1 MWKII
6 YFYMEFKQ
14 FIDRKSEVA
23 RLKKALDRED
33 AQFIAIYGRRRIGKS
48 TLIKQVMRLA
58 DNDIYFLSDTTAEVN
73 QRMLFA
79 KTVALKI
86 EDFDKV
92 VYPDWE
98 TLLRALNRQ
107 IPERAVVCLDE
118 FPYLVD
124 SCHSLPSVIQKLLN
138 EKVLRFDLIIC
149 GSSQRSMYG
158 LLLDKKSPIYGMAD
172 EVIKLEP
179 ITAGHA
185 IEALGVD
192 APRAVE
198 EYSVWGGI
206 PRYWELR
213 RDYPNLKSAIKNLIL
228 DTQGML
234 NDEPQ
239 RLLKDDMRDT
249 VQAIT
254 LLSIIGNGA
263 NRISEIGLRAGKD
276 AGNITEPL
284 AKLRDLCFVE
294 REVPF
299 GESPEKSKKGLYH
312 IKDSLLGFLYRFV
325 IPYQSVLELGRYDM
339 VMDMIEEQFS
349 QYIGLCWEKLC
360 RDYVSGN
367 TVGGI
372 TYKAA
377 SRWWGKIFPGG
388 SKEGEMRELDVVAES
403 FDKKHLLIGECK
415 WTKEEDAE
423 RLGKKLQESIPYLPF
438 IKRGQKVHLVLF
450 LKEPPLHQNETCIF
464 LPKDILS

>member
-1 MWKII
+1 
-6 YFYMEFKQ
+6 MEFKE

-23 RLKKALDRED
+23 RLRNALKRED
-33 AQFIAIYGRRRIGKS
+33 TQFIAIYGRRRIGKS
-48 TLIKQVMRLA
+48 TLIKQVMQLA
-58 DNDIYFLSDTTAEVN
+58 DNNIYFLSDTTEEIN

-79 KTVALKI
+79 KIAALKI

-107 IPERAVVCLDE
+107 IPERTIVCLDE

-149 GSSQRSMYG
+149 GSSQKSMYG
-158 LLLDKKSPIYGMAD
+158 LLLDKKSPIYGMAN

-179 ITAGHA
+179 ITAGYT

-192 APRAVE
+192 ASRAVE

-213 RDYPNLKSAIKNLIL
+213 RDYSDLKSAIKNLIL
-228 DTQGML
+228 DTQGIL

-263 NRISEIGLRAGKD
+263 NRISEIGSRAGKE
-276 AGNITEPL
+276 AGTITEPL
-284 AKLRDLCFVE
+284 AKLRDLGFVE

-299 GESPEKSKKGLYH
+299 GESFEKSKKGLYH
-312 IKDSLLGFLYRFV
+312 IKDNLINFLYRFV
-325 IPYQSVLELGRYDM
+325 IPYQSILELGRSDT
-339 VMDMIEEQFS
+339 VMNMIENQFS
-349 QYIGLCWEKLC
+349 QYVGFCWEKLC
-360 RDYVSGN
+360 RNYVSGN

-372 TYKAA
+372 TYKTA
-377 SRWWGKIFPGG
+377 SRWWGKIFPEG

-415 WTKEEDAE
+415 WTKEEDTE
-423 RLGKKLQESIPYLPF
+423 RLKKKLEESIPYLPF
-438 IKRGQKVHLVLF
+438 IKRGQKVHIVLF
-450 LKEPPLHQNETCIF
+450 FKEPPLHQNENCVF
-464 LPKDILS
+464 LPKDILA

>member
-179 ITAGHA
+179 ITA
-185 IEALGVD
+185 
-192 APRAVE
+192 
-198 EYSVWGGI
+198 
-206 PRYWELR
+206 
-213 RDYPNLKSAIKNLIL
+213 
-228 DTQGML
+228 
-234 NDEPQ
+234 
-239 RLLKDDMRDT
+239 
-249 VQAIT
+249 
-254 LLSIIGNGA
+254 
-263 NRISEIGLRAGKD
+263 EIGRASC
-276 AGNITEPL
+276 
-284 AKLRDLCFVE
+284 RE
-294 REVPF
+294 RV
-299 GESPEKSKKGLYH
+299 
-312 IKDSLLGFLYRFV
+312 
-325 IPYQSVLELGRYDM
+325 
-339 VMDMIEEQFS
+339 
-349 QYIGLCWEKLC
+349 
-360 RDYVSGN
+360 
-367 TVGGI
+367 
-372 TYKAA
+372 
-377 SRWWGKIFPGG
+377 
-388 SKEGEMRELDVVAES
+388 
-403 FDKKHLLIGECK
+403 
-415 WTKEEDAE
+415 
-423 RLGKKLQESIPYLPF
+423 
-438 IKRGQKVHLVLF
+438 
-450 LKEPPLHQNETCIF
+450 
-464 LPKDILS
+464 

>member
-1 MWKII
+1 MV
-6 YFYMEFKQ
+6 FKQ
-14 FIDRKSEVA
+14 FIDRTSEVA
-23 RLKKALDRED
+23 RLKNALGREGNR
-33 AQFIAIYGRRRIGKS
+33 FIAIYGRRRIGKS
-48 TLIKQVMRLA
+48 TLIKQVMRLT
-58 DNDIYFLSDTTAEVN
+58 DNDIYFLSDTTAETN

-79 KTVALKI
+79 KTAALKI
-86 EDFDKV
+86 ADFDKV

-98 TLLRALNRQ
+98 TLFRALNRQ
-107 IPERAVVCLDE
+107 IPEKAVVCLDE

-124 SCHSLPSVIQKLLN
+124 SSHSLPSVIQKLLN

-149 GSSQRSMYG
+149 GSSQKSMFG
-158 LLLDKKSPIYGMAD
+158 LLLDKKSPVYGMAD

-179 ITAGHA
+179 ITAA
-185 IEALGVD
+185 YTAAALGVD
-192 APRAVE
+192 AAQAVE

-213 RDYPNLKSAIKNLIL
+213 RDYPDLKSAVKNLIL

-263 NRISEIGLRAGKD
+263 NRISEIASRAGRE
-276 AGNITEPL
+276 ASTITEPL
-284 AKLRDLCFVE
+284 AKLRDLGFVE

-299 GESPEKSKKGLYH
+299 GESLEKSKKGLYH
-312 IKDSLLGFLYRFV
+312 IKDSLLNFLYRFV
-325 IPYQSVLELGRYDM
+325 IPYQSVLELGRYDT
-339 VMDMIEEQFS
+339 VMNLIESQFP
-349 QYIGLCWEKLC
+349 QYVSLCWEKLC
-360 RDYVSGN
+360 RNYVSGN
-367 TVGGI
+367 TFDGI

-377 SRWWGKIFPGG
+377 SRWWGKIFPEGC
-388 SKEGEMRELDVVAES
+388 KEGEMRELDVVAES
-403 FDKKHLLIGECK
+403 FDKRHLLIGECK
-415 WTKEEDAE
+415 WTKEEDAA
-423 RLGKKLQESIPYLPF
+423 RLKKKLQDTVPYLPF

-450 LKEPPLHQNETCIF
+450 LKDLPIHQTGNCVF
-464 LPKDILS
+464 LPRDILS

>member
-1 MWKII
+1 
-6 YFYMEFKQ
+6 MEFKE

-23 RLKKALDRED
+23 RLRNALERED
-33 AQFIAIYGRRRIGKS
+33 TQFIAIYGRRRIGKS
-48 TLIKQVMRLA
+48 TLIKQVIQLA
-58 DNDIYFLSDTTAEVN
+58 DKNIYFLSDTTEEIN

-79 KTVALKI
+79 KTAALKI

-107 IPERAVVCLDE
+107 IPERTIVCLDE

-149 GSSQRSMYG
+149 GSSQKSMCG
-158 LLLDKKSPIYGMAD
+158 LLLDKKSPIYGMAN

-179 ITAGHA
+179 ITAGYT

-192 APRAVE
+192 ASRAVE

-213 RDYPNLKSAIKNLIL
+213 RDYSDLKSAIKNLIL
-228 DTQGML
+228 DTQGIL

-263 NRISEIGLRAGKD
+263 NRISEIGSRAGKE
-276 AGNITEPL
+276 AGTITEPL
-284 AKLRDLCFVE
+284 AKLRDLGFVE

-299 GESPEKSKKGLYH
+299 GESFEKSKKGLYH
-312 IKDSLLGFLYRFV
+312 IKDNLINFLYRFV
-325 IPYQSVLELGRYDM
+325 IPYQSVLELGRFDT
-339 VMDMIEEQFS
+339 VMNMIKNQFS
-349 QYIGLCWEKLC
+349 QYVGFCWEKLC
-360 RDYVSGN
+360 RNYVSGN

-377 SRWWGKIFPGG
+377 SRWWGKIFPEG

-415 WTKEEDAE
+415 WTKEEDTE
-423 RLGKKLQESIPYLPF
+423 RLKKKLQESIPYLPF
-438 IKRGQKVHLVLF
+438 IKRGQKVHIVLF
-450 LKEPPLHQNETCIF
+450 LKELPLHQNGNCVF